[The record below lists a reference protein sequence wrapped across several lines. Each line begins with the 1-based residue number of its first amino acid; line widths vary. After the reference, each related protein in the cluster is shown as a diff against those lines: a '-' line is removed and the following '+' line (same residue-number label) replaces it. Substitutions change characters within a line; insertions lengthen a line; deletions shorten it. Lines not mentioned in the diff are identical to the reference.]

1 MAKLFG
7 TDGIRGK
14 ANTFPLDSPS
24 MELLGYSLGN
34 VIGSSTGNQLEA
46 IVGYDTRESSIHILE
61 SISRGFNACK
71 GKILNA
77 GIISTPVLSFL
88 ASYFN
93 HFAIAITASHNPY
106 EDNGV
111 KIFGPDGLKLADDK
125 EREIEECLLQRRNL
139 LESTAQVSSIEDISQ
154 TAYDLY
160 YDKLIKK
167 YFSHL
172 DLHDFNIAVDVAH
185 GSGYRIIPS
194 ILRQLGG
201 NILVYN
207 DRPDGRNIN
216 NNCGALHPEYLS
228 QCIYNKEMHIGISF
242 DGDADRAIFCDN
254 KGIIYD
260 GDMILAMIGLYLK
273 RKGQLKNNT
282 VVATIMSNYGLE
294 KYLASHNIQL
304 LRVPVGDKNVLEK
317 MIELDLNLGGEQSG
331 HIILPDILKT
341 GDGLITALM
350 AISIIKESK
359 MSVESLIKGFERYPQ
374 ILVNV
379 KVQKKTPLES
389 VPELYEAYNS
399 ILEKLNKN
407 GRLVIRYSGTEPL
420 IRIMIEGPNYQE
432 INNYANILACV
443 ARKHLS

>member
-14 ANTFPLDSPS
+14 ANTFPLDSSS
-24 MELLGYSLGN
+24 MELLGYSLGK
-34 VIGSSTGNQLEA
+34 VIGSSAGHPLEV
-46 IVGYDTRESSIHILE
+46 IIGYDTRESSIHLLE

-88 ASYFN
+88 ASYFS

-106 EDNGV
+106 GDNGV
-111 KIFGPDGLKLADDK
+111 KIFGPDGLKLPDDK
-125 EREIEECLLQRRNL
+125 ECEIEDFLLQKEHL
-139 LESTAQVSSIEDISQ
+139 PLTPAQAISIEDISQ
-154 TAYDLY
+154 NAHDLY
-160 YDKLIKK
+160 YNKLIKK
-167 YFSHL
+167 NFPTL
-172 DLHDFNIAVDVAH
+172 DLHSFNIAIDVAH

-194 ILRQLGG
+194 ILRQMGG
-201 NILVYN
+201 NIFVYN
-207 DRPDGRNIN
+207 DRPDGKNIN

-228 QCIYNKEMHIGISF
+228 QCIINKEMHIGISF

-254 KGIIYD
+254 TGRVYD

-273 RKGQLKNNT
+273 SKRKLKNNAI
-282 VVATIMSNYGLE
+282 VATIMSNYGLE
-294 KYLASHNIQL
+294 KYLASHEIQL

-331 HIILPDILKT
+331 HIILSDILKT

-350 AISIIKESK
+350 AMSIIKESQ

-379 KVQKKTPLES
+379 NVQKKAPLES
-389 VPELYEAYNS
+389 VPELYKAYQS
-399 ILEKLNKN
+399 IQEKLKKD

-420 IRIMIEGPNYQE
+420 MRIMIEGPHYQE
-432 INNYANILACV
+432 IHRYADMLSRIAK
-443 ARKHLS
+443 KHLN